1 MEFYRASMQV
11 LPEGNYVSVD
21 VGACFGTIGYIDFYI
36 SNEKKLALIDIHHN
50 KMKVPKPEKRGKHDI
65 YVLCEED
72 DLIAIVGVEAHDYY
86 KHKDHDYD

>member
-1 MEFYRASMQV
+1 MADGILSCLNASFTW
-11 LPEGNYVSVD
+11 GNYVSVD

-65 YVLCEED
+65 YVLCGKI
-72 DLIAIVGVEAHDYY
+72 LNPLS
-86 KHKDHDYD
+86 